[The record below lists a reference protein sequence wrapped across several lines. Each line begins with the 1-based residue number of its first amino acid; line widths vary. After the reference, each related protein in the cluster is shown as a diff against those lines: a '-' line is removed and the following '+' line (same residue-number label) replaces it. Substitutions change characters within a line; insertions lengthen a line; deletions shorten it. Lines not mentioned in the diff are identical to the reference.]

1 MAKKVEITLTH
12 GQAVATVAALQ
23 SIAKQTNT
31 IAALIEIVEATI
43 DGQVEA
49 KKVVLAFPASK
60 AAALAKALATVPEQT
75 KTMEKLSGI
84 VEAAIAEYDAASA
97 VPEV

>member
-12 GQAVATVAALQ
+12 AQADATIAALQ

-31 IAALIEIVEATI
+31 IAALIDIVEVAE
-43 DGQVEA
+43 GNQFEA
-49 KKVVLAFPASK
+49 KKVALAFPASK
-60 AAALAKALATVPEQT
+60 AAALAKALGTVPKQT
-75 KTMEKLSGI
+75 KTVEKLSGI